1 MARRWF
7 ATVVVSA
14 ALAALLVSAA
24 AAAGAPQQFRKLEVF
39 SWWTA
44 GGEAEALTALFDE
57 YYKRHPDVWIVNA
70 TVAGGAGS
78 VAKAVLV
85 SRMLGGDP
93 PDTFQ
98 VHAGRELIDT
108 WVVAGKMEPLDDLF
122 ASEGW
127 DKVMPR
133 GILDII
139 SYDGHYWSV
148 PVNIHR
154 SNVLWYNKSLF
165 AAAGIQ
171 QPPRTFDDFFRAAEA
186 LKAKG
191 FIPLAVG
198 SKDGWEL
205 GHIFE
210 NVLAGVLGPEAYRGL
225 WTGQTRWTDARV
237 TQALEIFKR
246 MMQYANAD
254 HAALTW
260 DGAAAYVA
268 EGKAGMFIMG
278 DWTDGYF
285 TAKAFKDYGWAPTP
299 GTAGTFVAL
308 SDTFGL
314 PKGAKNRDTVID
326 WLKLIGSKQ
335 GQEAFNPKKGSICA
349 RTDCNPAL
357 FNAYL
362 RSAMQDWQRDA
373 IVPSVIHGAAASES
387 WATAFKDTVA
397 LFAARGDVA
406 AAQRALQQACEDA
419 GVCR

>member
-1 MARRWF
+1 MSGRYALR
-7 ATVVVSA
+7 VVFSAVIA
-14 ALAALLVSAA
+14 ALFISASV
-24 AAAGAPQQFRKLEVF
+24 AAGAPQQFRKLEVF

-57 YYKRHPDVWIVNA
+57 YYKLHPDVWIVNA

-122 ASEGW
+122 RSEGW

-154 SNVLWYNKSLF
+154 SNVLWYNKQIFQAQGLN
-165 AAAGIQ
+165 
-171 QPPRTFDDFFRAAEA
+171 PPRTFEEFFRVADT
-186 LKAKG
+186 LKARG
-191 FIPLAVG
+191 IIPFVVG

-205 GHIFE
+205 GHVFE
-210 NVLAGVLGPEAYRGL
+210 NVLAGVLGADAYRGL
-225 WTGQTRWTDARV
+225 WTGRTSWTDPRV

-246 MMQYANAD
+246 MMTYVNAD
-254 HAALTW
+254 HSALTW
-260 DGAAAYVA
+260 DGGAGYIA
-268 EGKAGMFIMG
+268 EGKGAMFIMG
-278 DWTDGYF
+278 DWANGFF
-285 TAKAFKDYGWAPTP
+285 TAKGFKDYGWIPSP
-299 GTAGTFVAL
+299 GTTGIFVAL

-314 PKGAKNRDTVID
+314 PKGVKNRDTVID
-326 WLKLIGSKQ
+326 WLKLIGSKT

-357 FNAYL
+357 FNEYL
-362 RSAMQDWQRDA
+362 RSAMADWQRDQ

-387 WATAFKDTVA
+387 WATAFKDTVQ

-406 AAQRALQQACEDA
+406 AAQRALQQACVDA
-419 GVCR
+419 GVCK

>member
-1 MARRWF
+1 MARMRAVRIVF
-7 ATVVVSA
+7 SV
-14 ALAALLVSAA
+14 LAVALLVSASA
-24 AAAGAPQQFRKLEVF
+24 SAGTTQFRKLEVF

-57 YYKRHPDVWIVNA
+57 YYKLHPDVWIVNA

-122 ASEGW
+122 KAEGW
-127 DKVMPR
+127 DKVMPG

-139 SYDGHYWSV
+139 SYNGHYWSV

-154 SNVLWYNKSLF
+154 SNVLWYNKKVFQTYGLK
-165 AAAGIQ
+165 
-171 QPPRTFDDFFRAAEA
+171 PPRTFDEFFQVADA
-186 LKAKG
+186 LKARG
-191 FIPLAVG
+191 IIPFVVG

-205 GHIFE
+205 GHVFE
-210 NVLAGVLGPEAYRGL
+210 DVLAGVLGPEAYRGL
-225 WTGQTRWTDARV
+225 WTGKTRWTDPRV
-237 TQALEIFKR
+237 TQALQTFKR
-246 MMQYANAD
+246 MMTYANSD
-254 HAALTW
+254 HSALTW
-260 DGAAAYVA
+260 DGAAAYLM
-268 EGKAGMFIMG
+268 EGKGGMLIMG
-278 DWTDGYF
+278 DWTDGWF
-285 TAKAFKDYGWAPTP
+285 TAKGFKDYGWAPTP

-314 PKGAKNRDTVID
+314 PKGIKNRDTVMD
-326 WLKLIGSKQ
+326 WLRLLGSKR

-349 RTDCNPAL
+349 RTDCDRSL
-357 FNAYL
+357 FNEYL
-362 RSAMQDWQRDA
+362 RSAMDDWQKDE

>member
-1 MARRWF
+1 MTKRCVMRVLSSV
-7 ATVVVSA
+7 TA
-14 ALAALLVSAA
+14 ALVLLAATAV
-24 AAAGAPQQFRKLEVF
+24 AGAPQQFRKLEVF

-57 YYKRHPDVWIVNA
+57 YHKLHPDVWIVNA
-70 TVAGGAGS
+70 AVAGGAGS

-122 ASEGW
+122 KSEGW
-127 DKVMPR
+127 DKVMPK

-154 SNVLWYNKSLF
+154 SNVLWYNKKLF
-165 AAAGIQ
+165 QAYGLT
-171 QPPRTFDDFFRAAEA
+171 PPRTFDEFFRVADT
-186 LKAKG
+186 LKSKG
-191 FIPLAVG
+191 VIPFVVG

-205 GHIFE
+205 GHVFE
-210 NVLAGVLGPEAYRGL
+210 NVLAGVLGPDAYRGL
-225 WTGQTRWTDARV
+225 WNGKTKWTDPRV

-246 MMQYANAD
+246 MMSYANAD
-254 HAALTW
+254 HSALTW
-260 DGAAAYVA
+260 DGAAAYLA
-268 EGKAGMFIMG
+268 QGKGGMFIMG
-278 DWTDGYF
+278 DWTEGWF
-285 TAKAFKDYGWAPTP
+285 TAKGFKDYGWAPTP
-299 GTAGTFVAL
+299 GTAGIFVAL

-314 PKGAKNRDTVID
+314 PKGAKNRDAVID
-326 WLKLIGSKQ
+326 WLKLVGSKR

-349 RTDCNPAL
+349 RIDCNRNL

-362 RSAMQDWQRDA
+362 RSAMDDWQRDE

-387 WATAFKDTVA
+387 WATAFKDTIA

-406 AAQRALQQACEDA
+406 AAQRALQQACVDA
-419 GVCR
+419 GVCK